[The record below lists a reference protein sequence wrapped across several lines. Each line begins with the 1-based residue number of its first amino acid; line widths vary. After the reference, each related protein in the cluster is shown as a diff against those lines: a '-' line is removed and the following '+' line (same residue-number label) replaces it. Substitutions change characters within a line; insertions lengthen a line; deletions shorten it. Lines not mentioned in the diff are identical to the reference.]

1 VSSADAPICT
11 ACSYCKHLFTLCASQ
26 TKLQFTNRAL
36 DALGNASAATPKLH
50 ESLDDD
56 GLPAIG
62 QQVKEGDPLYCYV
75 NKLTGDTK
83 VCLRVHHAFM
93 IMY

>member
-1 VSSADAPICT
+1 M
-11 ACSYCKHLFTLCASQ
+11 Q

-83 VCLRVHHAFM
+83 VCACHTYM
-93 IMY
+93 IM